1 MINKIY
7 RITLIFICFLIL
19 SSCQKTVIY
28 DDVVF
33 DNSLLNNI
41 NIIAE
46 NKRIQVSYESILSEP
61 FIDHVVETSPTK
73 RVVRWLEDNIN
84 HFGTENK
91 LVIDIQNASIVRK
104 GIDKEVKVNVA
115 GIIKNQSDYLYELN
129 FKILFLLYDD
139 SDQILATT
147 KVEVSRSTTSSQFI
161 SLNESTRILDNLILD
176 SLRDL
181 SNKSIEL
188 IKLHMSKYIL

>member
-7 RITLIFICFLIL
+7 RITSIFICFLIL
-19 SSCQKTVIY
+19 SSCQKNVIY
-28 DDVVF
+28 EDVVF
-33 DNSLLNNI
+33 NNSLLNNI
-41 NIIAE
+41 NIMAE
-46 NKRIQVSYESILSEP
+46 KKEIQVSYVSILNEP
-61 FIDHVVETSPTK
+61 FIDYVMETSPTK
-73 RVVRWLEDNIN
+73 RVIWWLEDNIN

-104 GIDKEVKVNVA
+104 GINKEVKVNVA
-115 GIIKNQSDYLYELN
+115 GIVKNQNDYLYELN

>member
-7 RITLIFICFLIL
+7 QITSIFICFLIL
-19 SSCQKTVIY
+19 SSCQKNVIY
-28 DDVVF
+28 EDVVF
-33 DNSLLNNI
+33 NNSLLNNI
-41 NIIAE
+41 NIMAE
-46 NKRIQVSYESILSEP
+46 KKEIQVSYVSILNEP
-61 FIDHVVETSPTK
+61 FIDYVMETSPTK
-73 RVVRWLEDNIN
+73 RVIWWLEDNIN

-115 GIIKNQSDYLYELN
+115 GIVKNQSDYLYELN

>member
-41 NIIAE
+41 NIMAE
-46 NKRIQVSYESILSEP
+46 KKEIQVSYVSILNEP
-61 FIDHVVETSPTK
+61 FIDYVMETSPTK
-73 RVVRWLEDNIN
+73 RVIWWLEDNIN

-115 GIIKNQSDYLYELN
+115 VIVKNQSDYLYELN

>member
-7 RITLIFICFLIL
+7 RITSIFICFLIL

-46 NKRIQVSYESILSEP
+46 KKEIQVSYVPILSES
-61 FIDHVVETSPTK
+61 FIDYVMETSPTK
-73 RVVRWLEDNIN
+73 RVIWWLEDNIN

-91 LVIDIQNASIVRK
+91 LVIDIQNASIARK
-104 GIDKEVKVNVA
+104 GIDKEINVA
-115 GIIKNQSDYLYELN
+115 GIVKKKNDYLYELN
-129 FKILFLLYDD
+129 FKVLFLLYND

-161 SLNESTRILDNLILD
+161 SLNERNRILDNLILD
-176 SLRDL
+176 SLKDL

-188 IKLHMSKYIL
+188 IKLHMSEYIL